1 MNENSTLFNTLMPP
15 QAAALAWEYDLFYIA
30 MVVFSIIMTI
40 AIFAGIVGLCVI
52 YRKRSDSYVP
62 PVVHTSHAIEL
73 TWSIIPLILVIGMFV
88 WGAELFFKQRRIP
101 ADAMDI
107 AATGKQ
113 WMFKFQHPNG
123 RREIGNLHLPVG
135 VPIKMTL
142 ASEDVIHNV
151 FIPAFRV
158 KKDMLPGRYTYMT
171 FTPTKVGEYHIFCN
185 QYCGT
190 QHSEMIG
197 KAIVME
203 QADYQNWLAGLSSD
217 PPEKAG
223 EALFERYACNTCH
236 IDVNGARGPALGGI
250 IGRVIELE
258 GGGQLVAD
266 EDYIRES
273 ILNPMAKVH
282 KGYQP
287 IMPSFQGV
295 LSDEQVRQLTAYIK
309 SLPDAGDSVAAPA
322 AAPGNN

>member
-1 MNENSTLFNTLMPP
+1 MNQQKSYNFFESFMPP
-15 QAAALAWEYDLFYIA
+15 QASTKSFEYDLFYLVLTA
-30 MVVFSIIMTI
+30 FSLVMTI
-40 AIFAGIVGLCVI
+40 AIAIAIVYLCI
-52 YRKRSDSYVP
+52 RWRKRSEDYVP
-62 PVVHTSHAIEL
+62 PVVHTSHAVEL
-73 TWSIIPLILVIGMFV
+73 VWTIIPLFLVTGMFI
-88 WGAELFFKQRRIP
+88 WGAELFFRQKRVP
-101 ADAMDI
+101 DDAMDI

-135 VPIKMTL
+135 VPIKMTM

-158 KKDMLPGRYTYMT
+158 KQDMLPGRYT
-171 FTPTKVGEYHIFCN
+171 FQWFQATKTGEYHIFCN

-190 QHSEMIG
+190 QHAEMIG

-203 QADYQNWLAGLSSD
+203 KSDYQNWLSGLSSD

-223 EALFERYACNTCH
+223 EALFQQYACNTCH
-236 IDVNGARGPALGGI
+236 IGDSNARGPALGGI
-250 IGRVIELE
+250 LGRTIEFE
-258 GGGQLVAD
+258 GGGKVVAD
-266 EDYIRES
+266 EDYIKES

-287 IMPSFQGV
+287 IMPAFAGV
-295 LSDEQVRQLTAYIK
+295 LNDEQIRQLTAYIK
-309 SLPDAGDSVAAPA
+309 TLPAPA
-322 AAPGNN
+322 ATAAAATPTQ